1 MPERSNAPMAG
12 WFARAAPGLD
22 DFAEVA
28 EAAFGRLPAQF
39 RQLVGDVVFHVQE
52 FADEEVLESL
62 GIKDPF
68 ELTGLY
74 DGIDLADRLARRRA
88 GTPPAPMPG
97 LPGPPSAEPVT
108 RPVLPF
114 EGKGHLGVLSVKGN
128 DVFWN
133 GERIAPQEELLLA
146 EACRQ
151 GLKDAG
157 VLLPAVKP
165 ATPKP

>member
-1 MPERSNAPMAG
+1 MAG

-74 DGIDLADRLARRRA
+74 DGIDLADRTI
-88 GTPPAPMPG
+88 GDPPASQSRVYLFRRPI
-97 LPGPPSAEPVT
+97 LDEWAE
-108 RPVLPF
+108 R
-114 EGKGHLGVLSVKGN
+114 G
-128 DVFWN
+128 DV
-133 GERIAPQEELLLA
+133 PLA
-146 EACRQ
+146 ELIEHVLIHEIGHHF
-151 GLKDAG
+151 GLSDEEIEAIE
-157 VLLPAVKP
+157 A
-165 ATPKP
+165 AAR